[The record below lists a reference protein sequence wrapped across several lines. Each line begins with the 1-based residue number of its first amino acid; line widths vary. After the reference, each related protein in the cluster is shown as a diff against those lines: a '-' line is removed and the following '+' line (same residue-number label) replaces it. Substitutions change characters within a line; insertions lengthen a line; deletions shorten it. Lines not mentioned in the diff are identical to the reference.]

1 MSQAVTK
8 TSEPE
13 KPVSGGLGRLH
24 PLQLV
29 VLAVAVFM
37 LSQILA
43 GLALLVI
50 KSAAIRLNLGVGALT
65 DGSTASQF
73 LLILFVETLAIA
85 GVVWVVRRNNARL
98 RDIGLRRPQAVDIAL
113 AVAGFVIYFGLFL
126 VAVAAIRSVFP
137 GLDTE
142 QRQDIGFDDALSP
155 LKLGLVFLALV
166 VLAPLAEEILFRG
179 LLFSGLRK
187 RLRFWGATLI
197 TSVLFGLAHIFGGE
211 EGASLLWI
219 AGLDTLLLSFVL
231 CYLREKTGRLW
242 APVYLHAIKNS
253 IAFLVLFVI
262 TGCPDCVL
270 SGLLLF

>member
-1 MSQAVTK
+1 MSQAVAK
-8 TSEPE
+8 TTPSERA
-13 KPVSGGLGRLH
+13 VQAGLGKLH
-24 PLQLV
+24 PVQLV
-29 VLAVAVFM
+29 ILAVAVFM

-43 GLALLVI
+43 GILLLII
-50 KSAAIRLNLGVGALT
+50 KSAAIRLNIGVGALA
-65 DGSTASQF
+65 DGSTVSQF
-73 LLILFVETLAIA
+73 LLILFVEALAVS

-98 RDIGLRRPQAVDIAL
+98 RDIGLQRPQAVDVAL
-113 AVAGFVIYFGLFL
+113 AAVGFVAYFGLLFGVVTVMRAL
-126 VAVAAIRSVFP
+126 VP

-142 QRQDIGFDDALSP
+142 QRQDIGFNDAFSP
-155 LKLGLVFLALV
+155 LKLGAVFVALV
-166 VLAPLAEEILFRG
+166 VLAPIAEEILFRG

-219 AGLDTLLLSFVL
+219 AGVDTLLLSLVL

-253 IAFLVLFVI
+253 FAFLVLFVA
-262 TGCPDCVL
+262 T
-270 SGLLLF
+270 